1 MKRLLIL
8 LFAASSLTAVGQ
20 VPDNVPTQ
28 GLVAWYPMGA
38 SLENAFGDDYDGEL
52 FSIGMTEGANADPS
66 GASVFNGTEGYGY
79 VENGL
84 FLEGDFSVSFWMRSD
99 LGTFNYNP
107 IVMIGDGLTC
117 ENELSQLEIYVGNG
131 GITVSHN
138 RTQSNSSYHYFQAVS
153 HFDWVHVGFSLQ
165 SGTMTMYV
173 QGLPV
178 EQAMMSDLMSLDLP
192 LFVGY
197 TQFING
203 GECIVNHFEGALDEL
218 GFWNRGLD
226 DAEMMA
232 VYLSAIVYGCT
243 DIQACNYNE
252 NANQDDGTCATC
264 AALATACGEGTIW
277 DEDSHTCIVANP
289 SDSNF
294 DGCVQ
299 LNDLLDLLSAYGDC
313 GAEES
318 AWQCGDPLE
327 YQGYDYETVQIGE
340 QCWFAE
346 NLHVD
351 NYSNGDL
358 IPASLS
364 NAEWQNTASGAQSVY
379 GEGNGECDTFS
390 PGGDSCDESWA
401 LGEYGRL
408 YNWHSVAD
416 ERGLCP
422 GGWSVPANES
432 WTMLVEG
439 LGGESQAGHHMK
451 SQTGW
456 FENGHGTN
464 SSGFDGLP
472 GGDRS
477 AQGEFEHAGQN
488 GAWWSA
494 SSNGPNAW
502 LFFLGFDTESIESD
516 DGSPKNG
523 FSVRCIKD
531 AE

>member
-38 SLENAFGDDYDGEL
+38 SLENAFVDDYDGEL
-52 FSIGMTEGANADPS
+52 FSIGLTEGANADPS

-79 VENGL
+79 VEDGL
-84 FLEGDFSVSFWMRSD
+84 LLEGDFSVSFWMRSD

-138 RTQSNSSYHYFQAVS
+138 RTQSNSSYHYFQAVN
-153 HFDWVHVGFSLQ
+153 HFDWVHIGFSLQ

-289 SDSNF
+289 ADINL

-299 LNDLLDLLSAYGDC
+299 LNDLLDLLSAYGNC
-313 GAEES
+313 GAEVEYDALWS
-318 AWQCGDPLE
+318 CGDPIE
-327 YQGYDYETVQIGE
+327 YQGYEYETVQIGE

-346 NLHVD
+346 NLRSE
-351 NYSNGDL
+351 NYRNGDF
-358 IPASLS
+358 IANVEES
-364 NAEWQNTASGAQSVY
+364 NTWIGLQEGAKCLHDNSAAY
-379 GEGNGECDTFS
+379 GN
-390 PGGDSCDESWA
+390 PG
-401 LGEYGRL
+401 YL
-408 YNWHSVAD
+408 YNGFAVLD

-422 GGWSVPANES
+422 DGWRSGLDS
-432 WTMLVEG
+432 DWMLVEIAHG
-439 LGGESQAGHHMK
+439 LSE
-451 SQTGW
+451 
-456 FENGHGTN
+456 E
-464 SSGFDGLP
+464 D
-472 GGDRS
+472 
-477 AQGEFEHAGQN
+477 
-488 GAWWSA
+488 A
-494 SSNGPNAW
+494 SSTGNNRGASFGLSELMRDESW
-502 LFFLGFDTESIESD
+502 GSDLLGFSVDIGGYREWETGGFSAVNSGVFWAIGND
-516 DGSPKNG
+516 DNYYREFYEGWQGVMRATIPLQEG
-523 FSVRCIKD
+523 LSVRCIKD